1 MFLLPYKYTRIKRF
15 DNFTNFL
22 LFHKNKLCLFLC
34 FAVGANR
41 LDQGSDEDN
50 VFNDD
55 ASVISNVSCGSSM
68 KDEGKNYKDFLM

>member
-1 MFLLPYKYTRIKRF
+1 MVCFFMFLLPYNIQELKDLTISRIFCCSKKINCVYF
-15 DNFTNFL
+15 FY
-22 LFHKNKLCLFLC
+22 

-68 KDEGKNYKDFLM
+68 KDEGIN

>member
-1 MFLLPYKYTRIKRF
+1 MFLLPYNIQELKDLTISRTFCCSIKINCVYF
-15 DNFTNFL
+15 F
-22 LFHKNKLCLFLC
+22 C